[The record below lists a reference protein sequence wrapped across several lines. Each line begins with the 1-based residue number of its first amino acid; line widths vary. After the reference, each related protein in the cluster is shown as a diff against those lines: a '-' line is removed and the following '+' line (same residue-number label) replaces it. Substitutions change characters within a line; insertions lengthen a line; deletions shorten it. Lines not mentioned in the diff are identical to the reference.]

1 MKIRFRILL
10 LLFSYF
16 FTTGASTIGQTQHHF
31 NYRQTLRID
40 FVLSGDHEQQQSAI
54 AVYKKSPGYSTGQ
67 NQNIP
72 SFDYGTYRLVLLNP
86 QTDDTLFLKGFC
98 TLFEEWR
105 TTEQA
110 GKVSRAFEQTVEAPW
125 PISKVRILIEFRKKD
140 GQFVTLINELF
151 SPKETVPVT
160 QIIPDENQA
169 EIIHGINNPD
179 EQADLLILA
188 EGYTK
193 DEKESFLHDAKNI
206 TDYLFSIAP
215 YTNLKDKIT
224 VRALHTISAEAGTDD
239 PVRNIRRET
248 AMNSSFNTFGS
259 DRYLES
265 FSTWT
270 IYDYAAGVPHDH
282 IIVLV
287 NTSKYGGGGV
297 YNHFS
302 IVSARHPSSPEVF
315 VHETGH
321 GLAGLGDEYYYNDS
335 PIPDF
340 FDKESEPWAPN
351 LTTLVNFDIKWKHLV
366 PDTVPIPTPP
376 TPKYKN
382 VTGVFEG
389 AGYSAKGIYRPALNC
404 RMKSNEA
411 EGFCE
416 VCRQS
421 IKRII
426 NFYAQ

>member
-1 MKIRFRILL
+1 MKIRFQILLFL
-10 LLFSYF
+10 LLFF
-16 FTTGASTIGQTQHHF
+16 LTTGVNSLGQTRHYF
-31 NYRQTLRID
+31 NYGQTLRID

-54 AVYKKSPGYSTGQ
+54 AAYKKSPGYSSCQ

-86 QTDDTLFLKGFC
+86 QTEDTLFLKGFC

-125 PISKVRILIEFRKKD
+125 PMSQVRILIEYRKKD
-140 GQFVTLINELF
+140 RQFVTLINELF
-151 SPKETVPVT
+151 SPEETIPVT
-160 QIIPDENQA
+160 QIIPSDNPTD
-169 EIIHGINNPD
+169 IIHGVNNPC
-179 EQADLLILA
+179 EQADLLILS

-193 DEKESFLHDAKNI
+193 AEKESFLHDAKNI
-206 TDYLFSIAP
+206 TEYLFSIAP
-215 YTNLKDKIT
+215 YTSLKDKIT
-224 VRALHTISAEAGTDD
+224 VRALHIPSPQAGTDD
-239 PVRNIRRET
+239 PDRNIWKKT

-270 IYDYAAGVPHDH
+270 IFDYAAGVPHDH

-302 IVSARHPSSPEVF
+302 IVSARHPSSPKVF
-315 VHETGH
+315 VHEIGH
-321 GLAGLGDEYYYNDS
+321 GLTGLGDEYYYNDS
-335 PIPDF
+335 FTPDF
-340 FDKESEPWAPN
+340 FDKKSEPWIPN

-376 TPKYKN
+376 TTKYKN

-389 AGYSAKGIYRPALNC
+389 GGYSAKGIYRPALNC
-404 RMKSNEA
+404 RMKSNDADE
-411 EGFCE
+411 FCE
-416 VCRQS
+416 VCRYS
-421 IKRII
+421 IKKII
-426 NFYAQ
+426 NFYTQ